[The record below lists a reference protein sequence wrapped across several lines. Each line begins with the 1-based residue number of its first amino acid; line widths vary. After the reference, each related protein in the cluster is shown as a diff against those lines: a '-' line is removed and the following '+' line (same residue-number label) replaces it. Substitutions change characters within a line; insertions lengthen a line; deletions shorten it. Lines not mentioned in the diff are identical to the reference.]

1 MSQPLKPLTSL
12 LERPAVP
19 TLLEALARFLEEE
32 LRPQVAADRGL
43 AYRCLVAA
51 SLCRSLGA
59 EAAPAASEQADVLAW
74 EAGQLAAGELDG
86 RPGGPAWRATRERL
100 AARLRLIN
108 PRFDLRED
116 LP

>member
-1 MSQPLKPLTSL
+1 MNEPLRSL
-12 LERPAVP
+12 LERPDPAALLGAV
-19 TLLEALARFLEEE
+19 ARFLEED
-32 LRPQVAADRGL
+32 LRPLAAEERGL

-51 SLCRSLGA
+51 SLCRSLAA
-59 EAAPAASEQADVLAW
+59 EAAAGQGEPQGDVLAW

-86 RPGGPAWRATRERL
+86 RPGGAAWSTTR
-100 AARLRLIN
+100 ARLRARLALIN